1 MTIQDNPFMRSAA
14 RSNEWM
20 SIDDDPMVQLPA
32 RGGAAAPLAKR
43 PVSPAERLTALMLG
57 AVMVLAAMLA
67 TPFAGDQLLPVPGF
81 LVAYS
86 TGLFILD
93 ILVFVLLISKARIEG
108 NRGHMLLATA
118 YLYAGIIIIPH
129 LLTFPNAL
137 VPGMIFGVAGSAIWL
152 WVFWHGGFAGLVI
165 AYALITKP
173 SPAAGA
179 PRVLSTVL
187 TALALAGIAAYVAI
201 DWVPDL
207 PPVLQGNQ
215 YFDGSTGHAVMD
227 CVFGLTLGACAL
239 TLFKFRLR
247 SAEDLWLTV
256 GLVGACADVWLTL
269 RAGARFSLGWYCGR
283 ICGVSTVFVLFT
295 SLLNDVLM
303 TYKSVALA
311 NDVLDRLTLTDSLTN
326 LGNRR
331 LFDDILAKEWRR
343 CRREN
348 TPLTIIMIDVDDF
361 KSYNDTY
368 GHQAGDWCLQ
378 KIAEQLHASASRPGD
393 MAVRYGG
400 EEFALILPATD
411 SGGGEYLAR
420 RIRLR
425 IRDLAIPHAESTHK
439 VITVSAGIASLVPS
453 DSFDQSELVRLAD
466 VALYRAKAAGRDTV
480 IVAG

>member
-1 MTIQDNPFMRSAA
+1 
-14 RSNEWM
+14 M
-20 SIDDDPMVQLPA
+20 SIDDDPLVQLPA
-32 RGGAAAPLAKR
+32 RGSTETPLAKR
-43 PVSPAERLTALMLG
+43 RVSPTERMTAMLLG
-57 AVMVLAAMLA
+57 AVMVLVAVLA
-67 TPFAGDQLLPVPGF
+67 TPYAGVKLLQVPGF

-86 TGLFILD
+86 TGLLILD

-137 VPGMIFGVAGSAIWL
+137 VPGMIAGATGSATWL

-173 SPAAGA
+173 VPAAGA

-187 TALALAGIAAYVAI
+187 TALTLAGIAAYVAI
-201 DWVPDL
+201 DWVQDL
-207 PPVLQGNQ
+207 PPILQGEA
-215 YFDGSTGHAVMD
+215 YFSGSTGHAVMG
-227 CVFGLTLGACAL
+227 CVFALTLGACAL
-239 TLFKFRLR
+239 VLFKFRLR

-269 RAGARFSLGWYCGR
+269 GAGARYSLGWYCGR
-283 ICGVSTVFVLFT
+283 VCGISTVFVLFT

-311 NDVLDRLTLTDSLTN
+311 NDVLDKLTLTDSLTN

-331 LFDDILAKEWRR
+331 LFDEILSKEWRR

-348 TPLTIIMIDVDDF
+348 TALTIIMIDVDDF

-393 MAVRYGG
+393 MAIRYGG

-420 RIRLR
+420 RVRLR
-425 IRDLAIPHAESTHK
+425 IRDLAIPHAMSAYK

-453 DSFDQSELVRLAD
+453 ESFDQGELVRLAD

>member
-1 MTIQDNPFMRSAA
+1 
-14 RSNEWM
+14 M
-20 SIDDDPMVQLPA
+20 SIEDDPRVELPA
-32 RGGAAAPLAKR
+32 LDRVDDPVIKR
-43 PVSPAERLTALMLG
+43 KVSTTERLTA
-57 AVMVLAAMLA
+57 ALAAAVLIAVAILA
-67 TPFAGDQLLPVPGF
+67 TPYCDVKLLQVPGF

-137 VPGMIFGVAGSAIWL
+137 VPGMVLGVAGSAIWL
-152 WVFWHGGFAGLVI
+152 WTFWHAGFAGLVI
-165 AYALITKP
+165 AYALLTKP
-173 SPAAGA
+173 MPSTGA
-179 PRVLSTVL
+179 PRVLATVL
-187 TALALAGIAAYVAI
+187 TALTLTGVAAYVAI
-201 DWVPDL
+201 DRVQDL
-207 PPVLQGNQ
+207 PPILQGDR
-215 YFDGSTGHAVMD
+215 YFSGVAGHAVMAA
-227 CVFGLTLGACAL
+227 VFGLTLGACAL
-239 TLFKFRLR
+239 VLFKFRLR
-247 SAEDLWLTV
+247 NAEDLWLTV

-269 RAGARFSLGWYCGR
+269 DAGARYSLGWYCGR
-283 ICGVSTVFVLFT
+283 ICGISTVFVLFT

-303 TYKSVALA
+303 TYKSVTVA

-331 LFDDILAKEWRR
+331 LFDDILSKEWRR

-348 TPLTIIMIDVDDF
+348 AQLTIIMIDVDDF

-378 KIAEQLHASASRPGD
+378 KIAEELHASAARPGD
-393 MAVRYGG
+393 VAIRYGG

-411 SGGGEYLAR
+411 SAGGEYLAR

-425 IRDLAIPHAESTHK
+425 IRDLAIPHALSARK

-453 DSFDQSELVRLAD
+453 DSFEEDELVRLAD